1 MRTTRTTSRTSA
13 RAAAAVLAAGALTGL
28 TALPATAHDELTGV
42 APEPGAV
49 LGTAPEELEL
59 SFSGQI
65 MDIGH
70 QVAVTDSEGRSV
82 TAGEPRPE
90 GTRLVQPLSDA
101 GTEDE
106 TYDVV
111 WRVVS
116 SDGHPI
122 EGSFRYEV
130 GDGAGNGTA
139 APEDRGGGEDAAPAE
154 DAPAAEAQDAARG
167 TTGSDVP
174 LWLVAVGG
182 AAVALAVLGGVSLL
196 SRRRGR

>member
-1 MRTTRTTSRTSA
+1 MRTTRTTSRTPA

-42 APEPGAV
+42 APEPGTV
-49 LGTAPEELEL
+49 LETAPEELEL

-122 EGSFRYEV
+122 EGSFSYEV
-130 GDGAGNGTA
+130 GDGAGSGTA
-139 APEDRGGGEDAAPAE
+139 APEDRGAGEDAAPAE
-154 DAPAAEAQDAARG
+154 DAPAAEARDAAGG

-182 AAVALAVLGGVSLL
+182 AAVALAVLGGVGLL